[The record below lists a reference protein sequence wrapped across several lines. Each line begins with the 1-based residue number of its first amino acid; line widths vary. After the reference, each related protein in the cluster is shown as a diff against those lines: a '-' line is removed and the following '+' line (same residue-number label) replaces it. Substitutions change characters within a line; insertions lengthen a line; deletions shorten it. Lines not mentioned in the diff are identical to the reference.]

1 MKISLCY
8 KINKT
13 ICEKFV
19 KYKQEKKK
27 RLNLKK
33 KSKRLKEKNYHF
45 LKKPSFSHE
54 IRRLGMKAP
63 DCDTWEIFHV

>member
-8 KINKT
+8 KINKI

-33 KSKRLKEKNYHF
+33 KSKRLKEKIYQF
-45 LKKPSFSHE
+45 LMRS
-54 IRRLGMKAP
+54 
-63 DCDTWEIFHV
+63 DTW